1 MAFSHVRDLCLFRD
15 HVSFDF
21 QYLQRIHKIVSFQC
35 INVPSMVAVN
45 HYWITVDIFDVV
57 VIFKRYHSVF
67 HANVVD
73 VFVGLLVEGFVSQW
87 ATADCDVVQKT
98 AWTAVGSVDWAEE
111 AP

>member
-1 MAFSHVRDLCLFRD
+1 MAFFHVRDLCLFRD
-15 HVSFDF
+15 HVPFDF
-21 QYLQRIHKIVSFQC
+21 QYLQRIHKIVSFQR

-67 HANVVD
+67 HADVVD
-73 VFVGLLVEGFVSQW
+73 VFVVLLVKSFVSQW

-98 AWTAVGSVDWAEE
+98 TWTAVRSVDWAEE